1 MKYWKMRGRFIMRK
15 RKKKN
20 LIIWIIVAL
29 VIIIAGYFSFIRPQ
43 QQARRT
49 VTVGIMAGSKQD
61 DKIWQSVS
69 KTAKDKYNINLKF
82 KRFTDYNQPNKA
94 LQNGDVDLNAFQHKL
109 FLQSWNKAHKTDIV
123 SIGDTFITPI
133 RVYSKQYKSLK
144 DIPDGGTIAVPN
156 DASNESRAL
165 FALKNAG
172 LIQLK
177 KGTNLATVNSISKNP
192 RNIKF
197 KELAAD
203 QTARSL
209 DNVDAAVINQDY
221 AQAAGINYKTAIFV
235 EPTNKDS
242 AQWVNIIAA
251 RKDQRNNKLYQDVV
265 RAYQTEKTKQEI
277 KQAYGKSELPAW
289 NLNFDK

>member
-1 MKYWKMRGRFIMRK
+1 MRR
-15 RKKKN
+15 RKKKRT
-20 LIIWIIVAL
+20 IIWLIVAL
-29 VIIIAGYFSFIRPQ
+29 VIIIAGYFSFVRPQ
-43 QQARRT
+43 QQAKRT

-61 DKIWQSVS
+61 DRIWESVS
-69 KTAKDKYNINLKF
+69 KTAKDKYNVTLKF

-94 LQNGDVDLNAFQHKL
+94 LENGDVDLNAFQHKL
-109 FLQSWNKAHKTDIV
+109 FLDTWNKAHKTDIV
-123 SIGDTFITPI
+123 SVGDTFITPI
-133 RVYSKQYKSLK
+133 RLYSKQYKSVK

-177 KGTNLATVNSISKNP
+177 KGTKLATVSSISKNP
-192 RNIKF
+192 KNLKI

-209 DNVDAAVINQDY
+209 DNVDAAVINTNY
-221 AQAAGINYKTAIFV
+221 AQAAGINYKSAIFV
-235 EPTNKDS
+235 EPVNKDS
-242 AQWVNIIAA
+242 KQWVNIIAA
-251 RKDQRNNKLYQDVV
+251 KKDEQNNKIYKDVV

-277 KQAYGKSELPAW
+277 KKNYGTAEIPAW
-289 NLNFDK
+289 DLNFNK

>member
-1 MKYWKMRGRFIMRK
+1 MRR
-15 RKKKN
+15 RKKKRT
-20 LIIWIIVAL
+20 IIWLIVAL
-29 VIIIAGYFSFIRPQ
+29 VIIIAGYFSFVRPQ
-43 QQARRT
+43 QQAKRT

-61 DKIWQSVS
+61 DRIWESVS
-69 KTAKDKYNINLKF
+69 KTAKDKYNVTLKF

-94 LQNGDVDLNAFQHKL
+94 LENGDVDLNAFQHKL
-109 FLQSWNKAHKTDIV
+109 FLDTWNKAHKTDIV
-123 SIGDTFITPI
+123 SVGDTFITPI
-133 RVYSKQYKSLK
+133 RLYSKQYKSVK

-177 KGTNLATVNSISKNP
+177 KGTKLATVSSISKNP
-192 RNIKF
+192 KNLKI

-209 DNVDAAVINQDY
+209 DNVDAAVINTNY
-221 AQAAGINYKTAIFV
+221 AQGAGINYKSAIFV
-235 EPTNKDS
+235 EPVNKDS
-242 AQWVNIIAA
+242 KQWVNIIAA
-251 RKDQRNNKLYQDVV
+251 KKDEQNNKIYKDVV

-277 KQAYGKSELPAW
+277 KKNYGTAEIPAW
-289 NLNFDK
+289 DLNFNK